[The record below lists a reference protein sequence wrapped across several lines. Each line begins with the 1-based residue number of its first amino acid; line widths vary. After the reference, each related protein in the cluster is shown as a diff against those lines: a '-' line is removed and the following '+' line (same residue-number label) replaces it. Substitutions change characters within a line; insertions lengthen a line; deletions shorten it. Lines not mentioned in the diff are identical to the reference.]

1 MVQMS
6 PLFMSHTLA
15 ERGMV
20 HRSQSGRGG
29 AAALG
34 GAGRGRGRGAGG
46 DGGGGTEGLGL
57 AAGFLIALV

>member
-29 AAALG
+29 AAAPG
-34 GAGRGRGRGAGG
+34 GAGTGAGERRG
-46 DGGGGTEGLGL
+46 
-57 AAGFLIALV
+57 